1 MRIYERRRNEWW
13 AMKLIKPKFMIFF
26 LSPHTA
32 YPIYVCIKFS
42 DFLINQMSF
51 PHPQLSIF
59 LWCSLLAAHR
69 KFLCY
74 LPINYWQDRTAL
86 IDYMYVSITHQ
97 NIECTS
103 YDRKNFAYYKY
114 YRYILLKR
122 IMLLEFVNGINTWR
136 GHFRWL
142 CLWSAVMSEWWWKV

>member
-32 YPIYVCIKFS
+32 YPIYACIKFS

-59 LWCSLLAAHR
+59 LWCCCSLLIENSSVI
-69 KFLCY
+69 Y
-74 LPINYWQDRTAL
+74 Q
-86 IDYMYVSITHQ
+86 SITDKTEQLSLTICMCRSPIKILSAHHMTARILPTI
-97 NIECTS
+97 NII
-103 YDRKNFAYYKY
+103 DIYYY
-114 YRYILLKR
+114 
-122 IMLLEFVNGINTWR
+122 WR
-136 GHFRWL
+136 GL
-142 CLWSAVMSEWWWKV
+142 CCLNLLME